1 MTKILLIT
9 IEGLDASGKTT
20 LARRL
25 YHFWKQKN
33 WYLVQYIN
41 SVDGIL
47 TGDAIKNK
55 YYALSRTDK
64 QQFWALQF
72 KKLLVNIKK
81 NISQNQP
88 NIIIFDRW
96 FDSFMVYQG
105 RWDQWKSM
113 TTIRTQ
119 LDQILPV
126 QIKFFLKTSLPV
138 VQKRW
143 AAKKNLSFPADLFH
157 KLAELYQQ
165 ILQPDKRVKII
176 SGDPQP
182 EQVLVNV
189 VQHMNIWMQQHG
201 W

>member
-1 MTKILLIT
+1 M
-9 IEGLDASGKTT
+9 DS
-20 LARRL
+20 
-25 YHFWKQKN
+25 
-33 WYLVQYIN
+33 
-41 SVDGIL
+41 IL
-47 TGDAIKNK
+47 TSDAIKNK
-55 YYALSRTDK
+55 YYALSRSDK
-64 QQFWALQF
+64 QPFWTLQF
-72 KKLLVNIKK
+72 QKLLVNIKK

-113 TTIRTQ
+113 NTIRTQ
-119 LDQILPV
+119 LDQILPIN
-126 QIKFFLKTSLPV
+126 IKFFLKTSLPV
-138 VQKRW
+138 VKKRW
-143 AAKKNLSFPADLFH
+143 TSKNNLSFPNDLFH
-157 KLAELYQQ
+157 QLAKLYQQ
-165 ILQPDKRVKII
+165 ILQPDPRVMII

>member
-1 MTKILLIT
+1 MAKILVIT

-33 WYLVQYIN
+33 RHLVQYIN
-41 SVDGIL
+41 SVDSIL
-47 TGDAIKNK
+47 TSDVIKNK
-55 YYALSRTDK
+55 YYALSRLDK
-64 QQFWALQF
+64 QQFWTF
-72 KKLLVNIKK
+72 KFQKILVNIKK
-81 NISQNQP
+81 NISKNQP

-113 TTIRTQ
+113 NTIRTQ
-119 LDQILPV
+119 LDHFLPIN
-126 QIKFFLKTSLPV
+126 IKFFLKTSLPV
-138 VQKRW
+138 VKKRW
-143 AAKKNLSFPADLFH
+143 ALKNNLSFPTDLFH
-157 KLAELYQQ
+157 QLAKLYQQ
-165 ILQPDKRVKII
+165 ILQPDARVKIV

-182 EQVLVNV
+182 EQVLANV
-189 VQHMNIWMQQHG
+189 IQHMNIWMQQHG

>member
-1 MTKILLIT
+1 MTKILVIT

-33 WYLVQYIN
+33 RYLVQYIN

-47 TGDAIKNK
+47 IGDAIKNN

-64 QQFWALQF
+64 QQFWTLQF
-72 KKLLVNIKK
+72 QKLLVNIKK
-81 NISQNQP
+81 NISPNQP

-113 TTIRTQ
+113 ITIRTQ

-126 QIKFFLKTSLPV
+126 HIKFFLKTSLLV
-138 VQKRW
+138 VKKRW
-143 AAKKNLSFPADLFH
+143 ALKKNLSFPVDLFH

-165 ILQPDKRVKII
+165 ILQPDARVKII

-182 EQVLVNV
+182 EQVLANV